1 MAYLPNPDALN
12 RARVIRMARVGMPEH
27 AIAFSIGVSTNTL
40 RAFYLDAIRQAEND
54 LNLAVLETLANL
66 AKSGHNPAATI
77 FWAKTRC
84 GFMPAKGFKSDF
96 GEDMPEFVVRGPN
109 GEREEDYRK

>member
-1 MAYLPNPDALN
+1 MTSLPNPDALN

-27 AIAFSIGVSTNTL
+27 AIAFAISVSINTL
-40 RAFYLDAIRQAEND
+40 RKFYADAIRQAESD

-66 AKSGHNPAATI
+66 AQSGHNPAATI

-109 GEREEDYRK
+109 GEREEDYRR

>member
-1 MAYLPNPDALN
+1 MAHLPNPDALN

-27 AIAFSIGVSTNTL
+27 AIAFAIRVSTNTL

-54 LNLAVLETLANL
+54 LNLAILETLALL
-66 AKSGHNPAATI
+66 AQSGHTPAATI

-84 GFMPAKGFKSDF
+84 GFMPAKGFKPNA
-96 GEDMPEFVVRGPN
+96 GYERPKLVIRGPN
-109 GEREEDYRK
+109 GEREEDHRR